1 MEFFWKSFI
10 IFFHLKTQNQTFNRA
25 GNKSCM
31 NKFDSIMRAHSAC
44 EKKYKII
51 IMILKICQRVKISKL
66 NEWKFYESGI
76 WFSQHKPK
84 ASIPCSLLVE
94 LFLMFLSN
102 HLNKL
107 LRGKWCIG
115 LLLVINIINATS
127 CHRNLIWNQCCLQSK
142 KCYENCLII
151 FYCIPLLQKSDYQCN
166 LGKYFLFLWF
176 WMAFILNI
184 RKEKINYLPV
194 SFHVVH

>member
-1 MEFFWKSFI
+1 MNQEFDFHSI
-10 IFFHLKTQNQTFNRA
+10 NLFF
-25 GNKSCM
+25 
-31 NKFDSIMRAHSAC
+31 
-44 EKKYKII
+44 
-51 IMILKICQRVKISKL
+51 
-66 NEWKFYESGI
+66 
-76 WFSQHKPK
+76 K

-127 CHRNLIWNQCCLQSK
+127 CHRNLIRNQCCLQSK

-166 LGKYFLFLWF
+166 LGKYFLLFVSLNGSHLECKKGKDKLF
-176 WMAFILNI
+176 TSFISCGALV
-184 RKEKINYLPV
+184 Y
-194 SFHVVH
+194 FF

>member
-1 MEFFWKSFI
+1 MNENFMNQEFDFHSI
-10 IFFHLKTQNQTFNRA
+10 NLFFSNVR
-25 GNKSCM
+25 
-31 NKFDSIMRAHSAC
+31 D
-44 EKKYKII
+44 
-51 IMILKICQRVKISKL
+51 
-66 NEWKFYESGI
+66 
-76 WFSQHKPK
+76 
-84 ASIPCSLLVE
+84 IPCSLLVE